1 MKLRIAE
8 SGDIVGME
16 FKTRYISN
24 IAQDYTHDISRY
36 IKTFNDYVKDFEFI
50 EDTQLGDVVKL
61 KITSDIETFK
71 EIMRWIR
78 DKNFM
83 MFEGKNRRRK

>member
-8 SGDIVGME
+8 SDDSMDIE

-24 IAQDYTHDISRY
+24 IAQNYTYDISRY
-36 IKTFNDYVKDFEFI
+36 IKTFKDYVKDFEFI
-50 EDTQLGDVVKL
+50 EDTQLGDVVEL

-83 MFEGKNRRRK
+83 MFEGKNRGRK